1 MARRFFK
8 SITLGIIV
16 FAAAVLV
23 GYLSYVITYRYQM
36 QRVDEAVMPHAADTA
51 EAAPASGNQS
61 VTVDYYLARLENR
74 DIAVYM
80 VSDGQETFLY
90 RLGVYTAN
98 LPAEDLLRLKEGVV
112 LRTRQELTSFEED
125 YTS

>member
-23 GYLSYVITYRYQM
+23 GYLAYVVTYRYQM
-36 QRVDEAVMPHAADTA
+36 QRVNEAVIPHAADMA
-51 EAAPASGNQS
+51 EAAPASGKQS

-112 LRTRQELTSFEED
+112 LRTRQDLASFEED